1 MDQAVYQNHINILR
15 EELHCS
21 LGCTEPIA
29 LAFAASMAR
38 AALKTHPEHLEVS
51 CSGNIIK
58 NVKSVT
64 VPNSGG
70 LRGIEAAAVLGA
82 VGGDPTAELEVLQ
95 AVAPEDVE
103 RTKDLLQ
110 DPMYCTVSL
119 AENVPNLYI
128 RVVASA
134 AGHTAAVCIA
144 ERHTNIV
151 ELTYDGKSCVAAG
164 HMANKSNTSKTSS
177 SSAGARRE
185 ELSLQS
191 IWDFIHEVDIA
202 DIDELITRQ
211 IETNQAIAVEGL
223 SGRWGANIG
232 STLLKSR
239 PNDISCKARA
249 AAAAASDARMS
260 GCPMPVM
267 ICCGSGNQGI
277 TCSQP
282 VLEYAHELW
291 SDHETL
297 VRAVALSDLTAVHVK
312 YFIGELSAFC
322 GAVSAGC
329 GAGAGICYLRG
340 GSFAQFEATIV
351 NTLANV
357 GGIVCDG
364 AKPSCA
370 AKIASAV
377 DAAILGCDMA
387 LADDNFLAGDGL
399 VGRNAE
405 ETIRSMG
412 YVGRV
417 GMHPTDVE
425 ILNIMIGKRTFD
437 GSTNDQLWQSAT
449 PSNSQN

>member
-1 MDQAVYQNHINILR
+1 MTPSEYDNHVAILR
-15 EELHCS
+15 EELVCA

-29 LAFAASMAR
+29 VAYAAALAR
-38 AALKTHPEHLEVS
+38 AALRQRPESLVVA

-70 LRGIEAAAVLGA
+70 LRGIEAAATLGA
-82 VGGDPTAELEVLQ
+82 LGGDPTRELEVLQ
-95 AVAPEDVE
+95 AVQPQDVE
-103 RTKDLLQ
+103 RTKELVDAGFC
-110 DPMYCTVSL
+110 DVEL
-119 AENVPNLYI
+119 AEGVPNLYV
-128 RVVASA
+128 RVVARSQ
-134 AGHTAAVCIA
+134 GHEAVACIE
-144 ERHTNIV
+144 ERHTNVV
-151 ELTYDGKSCVAAG
+151 ELTLDGEVVTAAG
-164 HMANKSNTSKTSS
+164 VTQATDGEGGDGGS
-177 SSAGARRE
+177 GARRE
-185 ELSLQS
+185 DLSLKS
-191 IWDFIHEVDIA
+191 IWEFAHQLEVTDV
-202 DIDELITRQ
+202 DGLISRQ
-211 IETNQAIAVEGL
+211 IELNQNISREGL

-232 STLLKSR
+232 STLLHSR

-249 AAAAASDARMS
+249 AAAAGSDARMS
-260 GCPMPVM
+260 GCPLPVV
-267 ICCGSGNQGI
+267 INCGSGNQGI

-282 VLEYAHELW
+282 VLEYAHDLW
-291 SDHETL
+291 SSHDDL
-297 VRAVALSDLTAVHVK
+297 VRAVVLSDLTAVHVK

-322 GAVSAGC
+322 GAVSASC

-340 GSFAQFEATIV
+340 GSFAQYEATIV

-370 AKIASAV
+370 AKISAAV

-387 LADDNFLAGDGL
+387 LSDDNFLAGDGL

-425 ILNIMIGKRTFD
+425 ILNIMIGKTD
-437 GSTNDQLWQSAT
+437 VSEG
-449 PSNSQN
+449 

>member
-1 MDQAVYQNHINILR
+1 MTTAEYENHLQILR
-15 EELHCS
+15 EELVCA

-29 LAFAASMAR
+29 VALAASLAA
-38 AALKTHPEHLEVS
+38 AALGELPQRLEVR

-70 LRGIEAAAVLGA
+70 LRGIEAAATLGA
-82 VGGDPTAELEVLQ
+82 VGGRPDAALEVLQ
-95 AVAPEDVE
+95 SVRPEHIGKV
-103 RTKDLLQ
+103 
-110 DPMYCTVSL
+110 VSL
-119 AENVPNLYI
+119 LGQEGFCNVELAEDVPNLYV
-128 RVVASA
+128 RVVAHAS
-134 AGHTAAVCIA
+134 GHDGVACIE
-144 ERHTNIV
+144 ERHTNV
-151 ELTYDGKSCVAAG
+151 CELTRDGVATTVAG
-164 HMANKSNTSKTSS
+164 I
-177 SSAGARRE
+177 SACPSPASAAADAGSAADRSAISLASVWEFAR
-185 ELSLQS
+185 ELDL
-191 IWDFIHEVDIA
+191 A
-202 DIDELITRQ
+202 DVDELISRQ
-211 IETNQAIAVEGL
+211 IELNQTISNEGL
-223 SGRWGANIG
+223 TGRWGANIG
-232 STLLKSR
+232 STLLASR

-249 AAAAASDARMS
+249 SAAAGSDARMS
-260 GCPMPVM
+260 GCPLPVM

-291 SDHETL
+291 AGHEEL
-297 VRAVALSDLTAVHVK
+297 VRAVVLSDLTAVHVK

-322 GAVSAGC
+322 GAVSASC

-340 GSFAQFEATIV
+340 GSFAQYEATIV

-370 AKIASAV
+370 AKICAAV

-399 VGRNAE
+399 VGKNAE

-425 ILNIMIGKRTFD
+425 ILNIMIGKTD
-437 GSTNDQLWQSAT
+437 VSGS
-449 PSNSQN
+449 

>member
-1 MDQAVYQNHINILR
+1 MDSAAYRNHIAILN
-15 EELHCS
+15 EELVCA

-29 LAFAASMAR
+29 VAYAAALAR
-38 AALKTHPEHLEVS
+38 AALRETPEHLSVA

-64 VPNSGG
+64 VPNSNGM
-70 LRGIEAAAVLGA
+70 RGIEAAATLGA
-82 VGGDPTAELEVLQ
+82 LGGDPLRELEVLE
-95 AVAPEDVE
+95 AVQPADVDRTREFVSNGFCDVE
-103 RTKDLLQ
+103 
-110 DPMYCTVSL
+110 L
-119 AENVPNLYI
+119 AEDVPNLYV
-128 RVVASA
+128 RVVATGG
-134 AGHTAAVCIA
+134 GHTAVACI
-144 ERHTNIV
+144 EDRHTNV
-151 ELTYDGKSCVAAG
+151 TELTLDGEPTVAAG
-164 HMANKSNTSKTSS
+164 KTASS
-177 SSAGARRE
+177 EAAESDVPGADRSQLTLE
-185 ELSLQS
+185 S
-191 IWDFIHEVDIA
+191 IWDFAHEVALEDV
-202 DIDELITRQ
+202 DELITRQ
-211 IETNQAIAVEGL
+211 VETNQAISNEGL
-223 SGRWGANIG
+223 HNRWGANIG

-249 AAAAASDARMS
+249 AAAAGSDARMS
-260 GCPMPVM
+260 GCAMPVV
-267 ICCGSGNQGI
+267 INCGSGNQGI

-291 SDHETL
+291 SSHEEL
-297 VRAVALSDLTAVHVK
+297 VRAVVLSDLTAVHVK

-329 GAGAGICYLRG
+329 GAGAGICMLRG
-340 GSFAQFEATIV
+340 GTFAQYEATIV

-370 AKIASAV
+370 AKICAAV

-387 LADDNFLAGDGL
+387 LSDDNFLAGDGL

-425 ILNIMIGKRTFD
+425 ILNIMIGKTD
-437 GSTNDQLWQSAT
+437 VSGGVNEQLWKAAPES
-449 PSNSQN
+449 

>member
-1 MDQAVYQNHINILR
+1 MDSASYSNHVAILH
-15 EELHCS
+15 EELVCA

-29 LAFAASMAR
+29 VALAAALAR
-38 AALKTHPEHLEVS
+38 AALREKPSHLSVS

-70 LRGIEAAAVLGA
+70 MRGIEAAATLGA
-82 VGGDPTAELEVLQ
+82 LGGDPTRELEVLE
-95 AVAPEDVE
+95 AVQPEDIE
-103 RTKDLLQ
+103 RTREFVSAG
-110 DPMYCTVSL
+110 YCDVEL
-119 AENVPNLYI
+119 AEDVPNLYV
-128 RVVASA
+128 RVVAEG
-134 AGHTAAVCIA
+134 AGHVAVACIE
-144 ERHTNIV
+144 ERHTNVV
-151 ELTYDGKSCVAAG
+151 ELTLDGKPTVAAG
-164 HMANKSNTSKTSS
+164 MSA
-177 SSAGARRE
+177 SSAASQGETSTADRSQ
-185 ELSLQS
+185 LSLQS
-191 IWDFIHEVDIA
+191 IWEFAHEVRIEDV
-202 DIDELITRQ
+202 DEIVTKQ
-211 IETNQAIAVEGL
+211 IELNQRISTEGL
-223 SGRWGANIG
+223 TNRWGANIG

-249 AAAAASDARMS
+249 AAAAGSDARMS
-260 GCPMPVM
+260 GCPLPVV
-267 ICCGSGNQGI
+267 IICGSGNQGI

-282 VLEYAHELW
+282 VLEYAHDLW
-291 SDHETL
+291 CSHEEL
-297 VRAVALSDLTAVHVK
+297 VRAVVLSDLTAVHVK

-329 GAGAGICYLRG
+329 GAGGGICMLRG
-340 GSFAQFEATIV
+340 GSFAQLEATIV

-370 AKIASAV
+370 AKICAAV

-399 VGRNAE
+399 VGQNAE

-425 ILNIMIGKRTFD
+425 ILNIMIGK
-437 GSTNDQLWQSAT
+437 TNVDNA
-449 PSNSQN
+449 

>member
-1 MDQAVYQNHINILR
+1 MDSTSYANHIAILN
-15 EELHCS
+15 EELVCA

-29 LAFAASMAR
+29 VAYA
-38 AALKTHPEHLEVS
+38 AALAKAALRQNPTHLEVA

-70 LRGIEAAAVLGA
+70 MRGIEAAATLGA
-82 VGGDPTAELEVLQ
+82 LGGDPLRELEVLQ
-95 AVAPEDVE
+95 AVGPEDISRTREFVE
-103 RTKDLLQ
+103 AGFCD
-110 DPMYCTVSL
+110 VEL
-119 AENVPNLYI
+119 AEGVPNLYV
-128 RVVASA
+128 RVVAQCD
-134 AGHTAAVCIA
+134 GHRAVACIE
-144 ERHTNIV
+144 ERHTNVV
-151 ELTYDGKSCVAAG
+151 ELTLDGEPTVAAG
-164 HMANKSNTSKTSS
+164 KTAVSAELQEDG
-177 SSAGARRE
+177 SSADRSK
-185 ELSLQS
+185 LSLQS
-191 IWDFIHEVDIA
+191 IWDFAHELKIEDV
-202 DIDELITRQ
+202 DELITRQ
-211 IETNQAIAVEGL
+211 IETNQAISNEGL
-223 SGRWGANIG
+223 TNRWGANIG

-239 PNDISCKARA
+239 SQDISCKARA
-249 AAAAASDARMS
+249 AAATGSDARMS
-260 GCPMPVM
+260 GCAMPVV
-267 ICCGSGNQGI
+267 INCGSGNQGI

-291 SDHETL
+291 SSHEDL
-297 VRAVALSDLTAVHVK
+297 VRAVVLSDLTAVHVK

-329 GAGAGICYLRG
+329 GAGAGICMLRG

-370 AKIASAV
+370 AKICAAV

-399 VGRNAE
+399 VGQNAE

-425 ILNIMIGKRTFD
+425 ILNIMIGK
-437 GSTNDQLWQSAT
+437 TNV
-449 PSNSQN
+449 SQG